1 MICRLSQ
8 FLIGESMSP
17 LCKFYKFVALVALTV
32 IVGGCQ
38 RDSHSMLSAE
48 KENLLMD
55 APSKISEETVD
66 IKSID
71 GRKHICLRVPSHLT
85 HSLSV
90 DGTFLTIEFN
100 DIKDLKP
107 QDHIP
112 TSAVPGM
119 GRYRLVIT
127 AYNDPESRDSALQR
141 VSSEDT
147 PVDIGDYGVALGR
160 LSDPNLLGSI
170 LAVSRVNLLGIAFY
184 ITFDQGQQKTARK
197 HETAAALSFV
207 DSSLVRCQ
215 RK

>member
-1 MICRLSQ
+1 
-8 FLIGESMSP
+8 MSP
-17 LCKFYKFVALVALTV
+17 LCQFYKFVALVALTV

-55 APSKISEETVD
+55 APSKTSEVTVD

-71 GRKHICLRVPSHLT
+71 GRKHICLRVPEHLT

-90 DGTFLTIEFN
+90 DDTFLTIEFN

-107 QDHIP
+107 QEHIP

-141 VSSEDT
+141 VYSGDT

-170 LAVSRVNLLGIAFY
+170 LAVSRVNLLGMAFY
-184 ITFDQGQQKTARK
+184 ITIDQGQQKTARK
-197 HETAAALSFV
+197 YETAAALSFV